1 MKMMSKFIVTTFV
14 IYNLIR
20 IYKTKLVVKY
30 VFQAMAMSRASII
43 VTKLYITTYL

>member
-1 MKMMSKFIVTTFV
+1 MMSKFIVTTFV

-30 VFQAMAMSRASII
+30 VFPRDSNAKNLII
-43 VTKLYITTYL
+43 VTKLYIKTYL